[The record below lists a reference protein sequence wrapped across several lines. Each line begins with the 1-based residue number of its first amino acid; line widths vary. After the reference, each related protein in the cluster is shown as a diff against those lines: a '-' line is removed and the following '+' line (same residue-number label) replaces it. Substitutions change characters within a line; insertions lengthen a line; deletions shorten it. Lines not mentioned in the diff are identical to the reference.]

1 MTNPMPNGSL
11 VRNYHPNLTAIAQ
24 KQEDNLFT
32 TLRPDLRGPA
42 TLPPPAPPASP
53 SQPRPSPS
61 CGGRS
66 PQFISS
72 STSWGSPC
80 CGGALFTNSYIRL
93 SQALMID
100 WQATLKQ
107 WLTWNQMP
115 FSQLVLCAL
124 CTLDQRGAW
133 LRWPTE
139 ISENMKSD
147 AKGWNS
153 RDFETWV

>member
-1 MTNPMPNGSL
+1 MPNNGSL
-11 VRNYHPNLTAIAQ
+11 VRIYHPNLTPLQI
-24 KQEDNLFT
+24 N
-32 TLRPDLRGPA
+32 RRIICS
-42 TLPPPAPPASP
+42 LPYDPISLG
-53 SQPRPSPS
+53 QPRSH
-61 CGGRS
+61 
-66 PQFISS
+66 PQLFQLHHHSLGHLLLVAEDLLNS
-72 STSWGSPC
+72 FHLLHLEDLLHVEE
-80 CGGALFTNSYIRL
+80 ALFTNSYMRL
-93 SQALMID
+93 SQALMMD

-115 FSQLVLCAL
+115 FSHLVLCAL

-139 ISENMKSD
+139 ISENMKSN